1 MTSRSE
7 AADAARFRALLN
19 HSWEFGAKN
28 FDENN
33 QPRQLRIVAKS
44 TVLTSDAMQD
54 KMRDLFDG
62 FLTTVPKVPT

>member
-19 HSWEFGAKN
+19 HSWEFGAKC
-28 FDENN
+28 FDKNN

-44 TVLTSDAMQD
+44 SVITSEHVQD

-62 FLTTVPKVPT
+62 FMTTVPKEPT